1 MNPFYERY
9 PRYVE
14 VDGER
19 FRIQTD
25 FRQII
30 QLYDILADD
39 LPSETK
45 AEYVLN
51 LYTERLPSDLIK
63 AMKAIEDFI
72 IGYSDRMDVEEEEPE
87 EEEKEKEAPEKK
99 RKKVL
104 SYQQDAPYI
113 IADFMRFYRMDLM
126 DCKYL
131 HWYKFQLLMTGLP
144 EDSMTKTRIMYRNMN
159 LSTIK
164 NKDERKRIARIQ
176 RQIAIK
182 EKAPDDYEI
191 GAIFGGMND

>member
-1 MNPFYERY
+1 MNPFYEKY

-14 VDGER
+14 VDEER
-19 FRIQTD
+19 FQIKTD

-30 QLYDILADD
+30 QVSDVLADD
-39 LPSETK
+39 LPVETK
-45 AEYVLN
+45 AGYILSLYV
-51 LYTERLPSDLIK
+51 ERLPSDLVK
-63 AMKAIEDFI
+63 AIKAIENFI
-72 IGYSDRMDVEEEEPE
+72 TGYSDRMDEIEEEEE
-87 EEEKEKEAPEKK
+87 EEEKEAPEKK

-104 SYQQDAPYI
+104 SYDQDAPYI
-113 IADFMRFYRMDLM
+113 IADFMRFYSMDLM
-126 DCKYL
+126 EIKYL

-144 EDSMTKTRIMYRNMN
+144 EDSMIKTRIMYRHMN

>member
-14 VDGER
+14 VDEER
-19 FRIQTD
+19 FQIKTD

-30 QLYDILADD
+30 RVSDILADD
-39 LPSETK
+39 LPVEEK
-45 AEYVLN
+45 ARCILSLYV
-51 LYTERLPSDLIK
+51 ERLPSDLVK
-63 AMKAIEDFI
+63 AIKAIEKFI
-72 IGYSDRMDVEEEEPE
+72 TGYSERIDEISDEEEDE
-87 EEEKEKEAPEKK
+87 EDKEAPEKK

-104 SYQQDAPYI
+104 SYDQDAPYI
-113 IADFMRFYRMDLM
+113 IADFMRFYSMDLM
-126 DCKYL
+126 EIKYL

-144 EDSMTKTRIMYRNMN
+144 EDSATKQRIMYRTMN

-164 NKDERKRIARIQ
+164 NKEERKRIARIQ

-191 GAIFGGMND
+191 GAVFGGMNE

>member
-14 VDGER
+14 VDGIR

-30 QLYDILADD
+30 LVGDILADD
-39 LPSETK
+39 LPKEEK
-45 AEYVLN
+45 VQAILGLYV
-51 LYTERLPSDLIK
+51 ERLPSDLVK
-63 AMKAIEDFI
+63 AIKAIESFI
-72 IGYSDRMDVEEEEPE
+72 TGYSDAIDEEDEED
-87 EEEKEKEAPEKK
+87 EEEKEEKEAPEKK
-99 RKKVL
+99 KKKVL
-104 SYQQDAPYI
+104 SYEQDAPYI
-113 IADFMRFYRMDLM
+113 IADFMRFYSMDLM
-126 DCKYL
+126 EIKYL

-144 EDSMTKTRIMYRNMN
+144 EDSMIKTRIMYRNMN